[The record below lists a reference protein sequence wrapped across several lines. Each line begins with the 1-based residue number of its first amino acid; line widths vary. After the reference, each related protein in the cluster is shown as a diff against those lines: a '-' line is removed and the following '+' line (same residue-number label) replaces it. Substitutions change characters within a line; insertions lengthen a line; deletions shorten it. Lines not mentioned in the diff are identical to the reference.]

1 MLAPGQRSV
10 LADALIVSAVVLAG
24 ACPLKTPSLLTP
36 SLLRIAVVVC
46 RCQGLADVFLK
57 GHSVTF

>member
-24 ACPLKTPSLLTP
+24 ACPLKTPSLL
-36 SLLRIAVVVC
+36 RIAVVVC
-46 RCQGLADVFLK
+46 RFQGLADVFLK